1 MITDLILTDD
11 ELQNLT
17 LIEIE
22 KHLQSNRKSL
32 KEFKCMPYP
41 NGYVTDF
48 FGNRLI
54 YDERNYDP
62 VVQKQ
67 IFQQLFASLT
77 G

>member
-1 MITDLILTDD
+1 MLTDD
-11 ELQNLT
+11 ELKNLT

-22 KHLQSNRKSL
+22 KHLQSNGRSL

-41 NGYVTDF
+41 NGYIADF

-54 YDERNYDP
+54 DDERNYDP
-62 VVQKQ
+62 VVQEQ